1 MVVNAENEKIAHL
14 FLELIETVT
23 TLARRPVVFGKDIF
37 YRRELHSIA
46 LIGQSEGITS
56 AELAKF
62 FGITRGVTHKILVQ
76 LEKKGFI
83 RKTKQPDNNRDIAL
97 YLTES
102 GQKVF
107 ALHER
112 YHQELSRDF
121 YSFLA
126 TKKPSVRRE
135 YINFLQHALNMAKEH
150 L

>member
-1 MVVNAENEKIAHL
+1 MNAENEKIAHL

-83 RKTKQPDNNRDIAL
+83 RKTKQPDNRRSLPCMSATIKNFHANSTVFWQPRSLL
-97 YLTES
+97 YAANT
-102 GQKVF
+102 
-107 ALHER
+107 
-112 YHQELSRDF
+112 
-121 YSFLA
+121 
-126 TKKPSVRRE
+126 
-135 YINFLQHALNMAKEH
+135 
-150 L
+150 

>member
-1 MVVNAENEKIAHL
+1 MRLVMPARTRACRHAVL
-14 FLELIETVT
+14 M
-23 TLARRPVVFGKDIF
+23 LARRPVVFGKDIF

-112 YHQELSRDF
+112 YHQELSREF

-135 YINFLQHALNMAKEH
+135 YIDFLQHALNMAKEH